1 MVKTRQNTNKF
12 EDVPSVRPT
21 DVVREQ
27 TIAEWLEGIPPVRQI
42 AVSKASRTLLFLR
55 VETEM
60 IIFNSWDTQRLETAD
75 RKITF
80 SNKDLNAAAATIPK
94 WSIKE

>member
-1 MVKTRQNTNKF
+1 MVKIRQNTNKF
-12 EDVPSVRPT
+12 EDGPSVTPT

-42 AVSKASRTLLFLR
+42 AVSTASRTLLFLR
-55 VETEM
+55 VETEI
-60 IIFNSWDTQRLETAD
+60 IIFKSWETHRLEMAD

-80 SNKDLNAAAATIPK
+80 SNRDFNAAAATI
-94 WSIKE
+94 I